1 MRELGLKKKEF
12 EQYIEKIME
21 IYGAVGLGVTIVSP
35 QKTMYRKFFG
45 WRDEEKCLPVDEN
58 TLFGLASITKS
69 FTCLAIMQLHEKRKI
84 NINDPVSQYI
94 PEYHNNNQKTI
105 RVYHLMSH
113 SAGFFPQKRLCVEPV
128 AREIGLWDSGED
140 LAYSLPLAEEGL
152 RRVAGNLDRQTAYIA
167 DPGEFLSYSNDSY
180 GLLAEIV
187 RRFGGE
193 NSYAEYVKKYILEP
207 LGMER
212 SGCDFLKTAADPNVS
227 LLYRFENGRKAVT
240 NNFYDNAFVLM
251 GGGALKSTIADM
263 EKYLRMY
270 LLSGWG
276 EMEQIVQSES
286 IGQMVIP
293 QVNYRFNWKYG
304 FGLAVSRIEDSR
316 IIGHGGSLTG
326 VSSYIL
332 WSPELQRGVAVLCNT
347 SGVPVGNI
355 ALAAMRIMADVL
367 IESDID
373 DWKEKLWPERDVPLA
388 CGTYS
393 CEEGTEAEIVRC
405 KDGLGLKEKN
415 GVIPLKMVAGDT
427 LIYQDRMSV
436 LDLKVFR
443 RKDGTVW
450 GMRRGGR
457 ILQKKADGES

>member
-1 MRELGLKKKEF
+1 MRELCCKKKEF
-12 EQYIEKIME
+12 EEYIEKIME
-21 IYGAVGLGVTIVSP
+21 TYGAVGMGVTVVSP

-45 WRDEEKCLPVDEN
+45 WRDEEKRLPVDEN
-58 TLFGLASITKS
+58 TLFGLASVTKS

-94 PEYHNNNQKTI
+94 PEYRNQNQKTV

-113 SAGFFPQKRLCVEPV
+113 SAGFFPQKRLCAETV
-128 AREIGLWDSGED
+128 AREMGLWDNGED
-140 LAYSLPLAEEGL
+140 LAYSVPFAEEGL
-152 RRVAGNLDRQTAYIA
+152 RRVAGNLDRQTHYIS

-180 GLLAEIV
+180 GILSEIV

-193 NSYAEYVKKYILEP
+193 KTYAEYVKKYILEP

-227 LLYRFENGRKAVT
+227 LLYQIRDGQKTVT

-251 GGGALKSTIADM
+251 GGGSLKSTIAEM

-293 QVNYRFNWKYG
+293 QVNYRFGWKYG
-304 FGLAVSRIEDSR
+304 FGLSVSRLEDAR

-326 VSSYIL
+326 VSSYFL

-347 SGVPVGNI
+347 TGVPVGNI
-355 ALAAMRIMADVL
+355 AMAAMRIMADL
-367 IESDID
+367 PMEEPFDY
-373 DWKEKLWPERDVPLA
+373 KEKPWSPRDIEAA
-388 CGTYS
+388 CGIYT
-393 CEEGTEAEIVRC
+393 CEEGSRAEIV
-405 KDGLGLKEKN
+405 KLDSGLGLKEKDT
-415 GVIPLKMVAGDT
+415 VYPLKMVAGDA
-427 LIYQDRMSV
+427 LLYQERMSI

-457 ILQKKADGES
+457 VLQKEN